1 MRHPY
6 PIIDAHTHIEG
17 LPDCD
22 WQDPPELML
31 RLMDEA
37 QIDQA
42 IVMTYCDAPLQHAD
56 YNPLDYVHEAVT
68 RYPERLLGFARLNPG
83 HEQSVNLLHEAVSE
97 RGFKGLKLHPFGYR
111 IPADH
116 ECTLKLIRE
125 AARLNVPTL
134 FHCGDEEY
142 TLPLQLERAAQ
153 ACPEAAIIFG
163 HMGGYFHVRDAIE
176 VAKRCKNVY
185 LETSATPHVN
195 LIREAI
201 EILGPQRVIY
211 ASDGPGCDPSIERRK
226 VEDIGLS
233 ESQRQQIFSAN
244 ILRLMGVEA

>member
-1 MRHPY
+1 MSY

-17 LPDCD
+17 LPESK

-37 QIDQA
+37 SIDQA
-42 IVMTYCDAPLQHAD
+42 IVMTYCDAPLQHAE
-56 YNPLDYVHEAVT
+56 YNPLDYVHAAVKK
-68 RYPERLLGFARLNPG
+68 YPERLLAFARLNPG
-83 HEQSVNLLHEAVSE
+83 AEEASALLREAIRQ

-116 ECTLKLIRE
+116 DCTLKLIQT
-125 AARLNVPTL
+125 AAKLNVPTL

-176 VAKRCKNVY
+176 VARRCPNVY
-185 LETSATPHVN
+185 LETSATPHVH

-201 EILGPQRVIY
+201 EILGPERVIY

-226 VEDIGLS
+226 VELIGLS
-233 ESQRQQIFSAN
+233 EADRQRIFSAN